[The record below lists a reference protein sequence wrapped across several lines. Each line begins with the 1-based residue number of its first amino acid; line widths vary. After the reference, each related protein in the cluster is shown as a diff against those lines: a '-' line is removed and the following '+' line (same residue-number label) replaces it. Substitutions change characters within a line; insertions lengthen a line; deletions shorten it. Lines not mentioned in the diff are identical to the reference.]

1 MKKRFFPFVLF
12 AVFVFSLTSCVST
25 KKIVYFQGTDS
36 VYSQA
41 QAIAQQYA
49 MRIKPADNIMVK
61 VTCSEPDLLKVFAQ
75 DVTMGSTGTMSSSV
89 GAGSINNIYGY
100 TVDNEGYV
108 VLPALGKI
116 KIAGSTTEECA
127 KLLEEKIKSSNLIYD
142 PQVTVRFMNARVTV
156 VGAVKSPGLVDLGS
170 ERNTVIDVLAKVGD
184 VDDAGLKQ
192 NVKLFREE
200 NGLRRMYVLDLTK
213 ADIFTNPAFYVQ
225 QNDMI
230 YVEPN
235 KSKSIKSS
243 AFYTYLTAGT
253 SILGV
258 LSTIISLIAIAR

>member
-12 AVFVFSLTSCVST
+12 AVFLLSLTSCVST

-61 VTCSEPDLLKVFAQ
+61 VTCSEPELLKVFAQ
-75 DVTMGSTGTMSSSV
+75 DVTMGSTGTVSSAGG
-89 GAGSINNIYGY
+89 GASINNVYGY

-108 VLPALGKI
+108 VLPALGKV

-127 KLLEEKIKSSNLIYD
+127 KLLEEKIKTSNLVYD

-156 VGAVKSPGLVDLGS
+156 VGAVKSPGLVELGS

-213 ADIFTNPAFYVQ
+213 ADVFTNPAFYVQ